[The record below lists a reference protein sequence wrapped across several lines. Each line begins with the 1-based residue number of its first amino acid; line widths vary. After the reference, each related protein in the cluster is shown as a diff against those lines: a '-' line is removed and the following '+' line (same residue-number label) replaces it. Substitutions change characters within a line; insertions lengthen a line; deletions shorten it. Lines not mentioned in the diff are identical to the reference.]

1 MGKKIGVII
10 KETGRVPRHVNISD
24 SLENLQKTVGGH
36 IECVTLASDLVAIC
50 DEEGRVKGKPH
61 CCDIRGID
69 YYGTVILAGVD
80 GEEFVDIPLTFAD
93 YKRLFPGL
101 WRGC

>member
-1 MGKKIGVII
+1 MGKISVIV
-10 KETGRVPRHVNISD
+10 KEPGKTPRHVNISD
-24 SLENLQKTVGGH
+24 SLENLQKAVGGY

-61 CCDIRGID
+61 CCDICGID
-69 YYGTVILAGVD
+69 FCGTVILAGVED
-80 GEEFVDIPLTFAD
+80 DEFADIPHKFAD